1 MGILI
6 DEFHRKR
13 LLPRNRKNTN
23 EWRRQNLRY
32 VERWLGYAET
42 AYRLQEIRQ
51 LRQKH
56 YDAFVSSLADSGLS
70 PETIRK
76 YALAAKKFVRTSRL
90 PIRINP
96 ESAKKRKVNT
106 RLQRVRKILMDY
118 GIEGD
123 RLERM
128 SQDLNWL

>member
-1 MGILI
+1 MGLLI
-6 DEFHRKR
+6 EEFHRKR

-23 EWRRQNLRY
+23 EWHRQNLRY
-32 VERWLGYAET
+32 VERWLGYLET
-42 AYRLQEIRQ
+42 EYRFQEIRQ
-51 LRQKH
+51 IRQKH
-56 YDAFVSSLADSGLS
+56 YDAFTSSLTDGGLS

-106 RLQRVRKILMDY
+106 RLERIRKILMDY

-128 SQDLNWL
+128 TQDLIKL